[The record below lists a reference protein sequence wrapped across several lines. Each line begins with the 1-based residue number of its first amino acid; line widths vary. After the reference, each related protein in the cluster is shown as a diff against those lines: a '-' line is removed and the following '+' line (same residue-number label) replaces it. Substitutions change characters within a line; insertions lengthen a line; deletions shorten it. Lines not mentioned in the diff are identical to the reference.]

1 MSVLA
6 WIEEQR
12 QLKLKQSNVPLA
24 LSEQG
29 RGLWTRC
36 DCCGVILYIKLLK
49 RDLYVCSGCG
59 HHILMPCIERIHSL
73 IDSGTW
79 NATYELISP
88 CDPLVFEDE
97 RVYQERLADTQEKM
111 SLQDAV
117 VTGTGMLNKI
127 PIALG
132 VMEFQFMGGSMGSVV
147 GEKLTRLI
155 ESATV
160 SGIAIVIVCA
170 SGGARMQE
178 GIFSLMQ
185 MAKVS
190 AALYVHQVYA
200 KLFYMAVLTAPTTG
214 GVTASFAML
223 GDVVMAEPD
232 ALIGF
237 AGRRVIQETL
247 MEELPEEFQTSE
259 YLLYHGMLD
268 LVVPR
273 YWIRQALY
281 ELLLLHKGGPLRER
295 GYIPYGVQAGLT
307 PIEEEELREEW
318 KSHTWN
324 QISEE
329 ILGELGEH
337 LHSNL
342 LQQVSSPVYKTQ
354 AEDQGLEW
362 AFDATKEVESFWM
375 EEHLDYNL
383 CGWLGYRQPLTPTPQ
398 DAPDNAMEEEAILNE
413 QFLWL
418 DQSIK
423 DLEPTIKEIM
433 GIENPADNDKDV
445 DNDKEVD
452 NDTEV
457 DNDKEVDN
465 DTEVDNDKE
474 VDTTEMD
481 AISQELLVEEQ
492 LRLAAEYAHHMEDYL
507 PRAQRDMC
515 YRQLEQFKYEI
526 GERGGDYMYT
536 YRTAK
541 EEKMESEKVIQEMK
555 QLLESSAEEK
565 EALFSLWREEA
576 RVRQE
581 LATEQ
586 AEAERQAQAEA
597 NLTKANL
604 PLSPAAKLVAERIAL
619 LISEPP
625 TNPIARSL
633 KELEEIARNE
643 KSQLSD

>member
-59 HHILMPCIERIHSL
+59 HHILMPCVERIHSL

-79 NATYELISP
+79 NATYDLLSP

-117 VTGTGMLNKI
+117 LTGTGMLNKI

-155 ESATV
+155 ESATI

-200 KLFYMAVLTAPTTG
+200 KLFYVAVVTAPTTG

-223 GDVVMAEPD
+223 GDVVMAEPE

-307 PIEEEELREEW
+307 PMEEEDLREEW
-318 KSHTWN
+318 KSHSWSQVTEEIFD
-324 QISEE
+324 QLSEE
-329 ILGELGEH
+329 LR
-337 LHSNL
+337 SNL
-342 LQQVSSPVYKTQ
+342 LAQVNSPAYQSDELGLDSSSKGSAPEE
-354 AEDQGLEW
+354 ALEW

-375 EEHLDYNL
+375 EEQLDYDVY
-383 CGWLGYRQPLTPTPQ
+383 GWLGYRQPLTPTPQ
-398 DAPDNAMEEEAILNE
+398 DAPDNPAEEEAILNE
-413 QFLWL
+413 QFLSL
-418 DQSIK
+418 EQNMK
-423 DLEPTIKEIM
+423 DLEGTIKKLM
-433 GIENPADNDKDV
+433 GAEN
-445 DNDKEVD
+445 E
-452 NDTEV
+452 E
-457 DNDKEVDN
+457 
-465 DTEVDNDKE
+465 E
-474 VDTTEMD
+474 VDTTEMET
-481 AISQELLVEEQ
+481 ISHEILEVEQ
-492 LRLAAEYAHHMEDYL
+492 LRIAAEYAHHMEDYL
-507 PRAQRDMC
+507 PRAKRDMC

-526 GERGGDYMYT
+526 GERGGEYMYT
-536 YRTAK
+536 YRTPK
-541 EEKMESEKVIQEMK
+541 EEKLESEKIIQEMK
-555 QLLESSAEEK
+555 QVLESSSEEK
-565 EALFSLWREEA
+565 EALFTLWREEA
-576 RVRQE
+576 KARQQ
-581 LATEQ
+581 LAAEQ
-586 AEAERQAQAEA
+586 AEAEKQAQAEA
-597 NLTKANL
+597 NLAKANL

-619 LISEPP
+619 LVSEPA

-643 KSQLSD
+643 KEKSELSE